1 MAYLAGYERNAFV
14 RQYIQDHI
22 TTQWK
27 VYFEIIQDI
36 LDAADLITTAFQSGN
51 KLLLCGNGGSAADCQ
66 HLAGEFVP
74 MGLPAIALTTDTS
87 VLTALSNDDEFSMV
101 FSRQLYALKE
111 KGDVLLGISTSGK
124 SQNVCNAL
132 INANEWELKTIGLTG
147 ESGFN
152 QFLAERRIDTHVKVP
167 STNTQHIQEAHIMI
181 EHLIWLLV
189 KEAL

>member
-1 MAYLAGYERNAFV
+1 MMSDSYEANTFV

-22 TTQWK
+22 TTSWK
-27 VYFEIIQDI
+27 VYWDCVQDI
-36 LDAADLITTAFQSGN
+36 IDASNLISTAFKNGN

-87 VLTALSNDDEFSMV
+87 VLTAISNDREFAST
-101 FSRQLYALKE
+101 FRQEVRTLGKE
-111 KGDVLLGISTSGK
+111 GDVLLGITTSGK
-124 SQNVCNAL
+124 SPNILAALRTARWCNLSSIA
-132 INANEWELKTIGLTG
+132 LTG
-147 ESGFN
+147 GNGLVTDFQPPEVT
-152 QFLAERRIDTHVKVP
+152 IKVP

-189 KEAL
+189 KEALNA

>member
-1 MAYLAGYERNAFV
+1 MYERNAFV

-36 LDAADLITTAFQSGN
+36 LDAADLITTAFKSGN

-87 VLTALSNDDEFSMV
+87 FITAYSNDVDFHEV
-101 FSRQLYALKE
+101 FVKQVESISKP
-111 KGDVLLGISTSGK
+111 GDVLLGISTSGK
-124 SQNVCNAL
+124 S
-132 INANEWELKTIGLTG
+132 ANILRGLSEARNFNMVTIALTG
-147 ESGFN
+147 QDGLKAHIGN
-152 QFLAERRIDTHVKVP
+152 LVDVQIKVP
-167 STNTQHIQEAHIMI
+167 STNTQFIQEAHGMI
-181 EHLIWLLV
+181 EHLLWLLV